1 MEERK
6 EQARKEEQKENA
18 SVQKQNKAVKVY
30 NKDLWRLGVIDVYR
44 SLIWTRKYFETGTV
58 EFHAPLN
65 EKNLRYLQ
73 RGNIITMTGTVESA
87 FVEGMAVDDYSN
99 EITATGRT
107 LSSGLSR
114 RGIKSIVN
122 FSGTYEDAMQR
133 IVDVSAISVDEP
145 LTGLALA
152 ESRHRGGD
160 VVFQVSYKDAY
171 PFLEKLAKISN
182 LGFRVRADFKNKVYL
197 FEVYEGIDHSQH
209 QTGNKRVVFDEVHK
223 NLNKATYTTN
233 DQTYKTHAIVYG
245 EGEGANRIKV
255 EATLDASATG
265 WDRRE
270 LIVDARDLSSDGLTA
285 AQYRAALVQRGN
297 EKLAECGI
305 VECLEANTLPFVNY
319 SYKTDYDLGDI
330 VTVDKKEWG
339 IQMDKR
345 ITVIQEIYENGGF
358 SIVPTFG
365 DPFPETIDLSQD

>member
-1 MEERK
+1 MEEREVAQ
-6 EQARKEEQKENA
+6 EQQGNVT
-18 SVQKQNKAVKVY
+18 VQKQKKAVKVY
-30 NKDLWRLGVIDVYR
+30 NKGLWRLGVIDVYR

-58 EFHAPLN
+58 ELHAPLN
-65 EKNLRYLQ
+65 EKNIGYLK
-73 RGNIITMTGTVESA
+73 RGNIVTMSGSVESA
-87 FVEGMAVDDYSN
+87 FIEGVSIDDYSN
-99 EITATGRT
+99 EITVTGRT

-114 RGIKSIVN
+114 RGIKSVVN
-122 FSGTYEDAMQR
+122 FSGNYEDAMQK
-133 IVDVSAISVDEP
+133 IVDVSAISVEKP
-145 LTGLALA
+145 LTGLVLT
-152 ESRHRGGD
+152 ESRHRGGN

-182 LGFRVRADFKNKVYL
+182 LGFRVCADYKNKVFL
-197 FEVYEGIDHSQH
+197 FEVYEGVDHSQS
-209 QTGNKRVVFDEVHK
+209 QMGNKRVIFDEVHK

-245 EGEGANRIKV
+245 EGEGAARVKV
-255 EATLDASATG
+255 EATLDASAEG

-285 AQYRAALVQRGN
+285 AQYRAALVQRGE

-319 SYKTDYDLGDI
+319 SYKTDYDLGDV
-330 VTVDKKEWG
+330 VTVNKKEWG
-339 IQMDKR
+339 IQVDKR
-345 ITVIQEIYENGGF
+345 ITMIQEVYENGGF

-365 DPFPETIDLSQD
+365 DPFPESIDLTQD